1 MITAAQ
7 ALTGTGPVYSH
18 LYYQRAVRYQELLDE
33 CRGLCQHEIYGN
45 RAPDD
50 KILISTRLEFV
61 IEELR
66 SLVTRLEQ
74 MQEDTEVPGVCFC
87 DLKDECC
94 FQEEE

>member
-7 ALTGTGPVYSH
+7 ALTGTGPVYSP
-18 LYYQRAVRYQELLDE
+18 LYYERAARYQELLDE

-61 IEELR
+61 IEEIT
-66 SLVTRLEQ
+66 SVVDRLKR
-74 MQEDTEVPGVCFC
+74 MQERD
-87 DLKDECC
+87 DE
-94 FQEEE
+94 

>member
-7 ALTGTGPVYSH
+7 ALSGTGPVYSP
-18 LYYQRAVRYQELLDE
+18 LYYERAVRYQELLDE

-61 IEELR
+61 IEEIT
-66 SLVTRLEQ
+66 SVVDRLKR
-74 MQEDTEVPGVCFC
+74 MQERD
-87 DLKDECC
+87 DE
-94 FQEEE
+94 